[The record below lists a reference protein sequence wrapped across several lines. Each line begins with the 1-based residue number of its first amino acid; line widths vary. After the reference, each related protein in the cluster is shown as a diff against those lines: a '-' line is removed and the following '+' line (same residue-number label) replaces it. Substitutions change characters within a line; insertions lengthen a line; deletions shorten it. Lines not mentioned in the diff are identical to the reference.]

1 MRSKT
6 RRTFSPEFRLESAQL
21 VVDQNYSMRE
31 AALAVGVGNSTID
44 HVIDEFVATKRSENT
59 KRAYAKDIGDVFD
72 FLAVNQ
78 LSELGQLQFHDL
90 VAKLHE
96 HLELLSKYDE

>member
-1 MRSKT
+1 MKT
-6 RRTFSPEFRLESAQL
+6 PQVYDGEGRLINPNPS
-21 VVDQNYSMRE
+21 VIS
-31 AALAVGVGNSTID
+31 ID